1 MINNKDIERASTMF
15 KQWDL
20 EKRWKQPEDVFINH
34 LKEKVADSLDV
45 AKLLLDVMKNQEIIL
60 KLLNK
65 EKFNPTLWIMNSS
78 YYSIFFDAQL
88 LLAYDGK
95 KLPENIEDTHKTVF
109 LALLYYFIIKGSDLE
124 GKKNVKWEDL
134 KESKLSKALLMFA
147 EAQQETEEL
156 FQGQRAKNSLEDFSA
171 ELEKRRRF
179 TYRINEHA
187 KESMALTSYQRA
199 ISFRTI
205 VTEYIETLKRR

>member
-1 MINNKDIERASTMF
+1 MISDKDIERAVTMF
-15 KQWDL
+15 TKWDL
-20 EKRWKQPEDVFINH
+20 EKRWKLPEEIFINH
-34 LKEKVADSLDV
+34 LKEKVIDSLDV
-45 AKLLLDVMKNQEIIL
+45 AQLLLDVMKNKVLLLQ
-60 KLLNK
+60 LLNK

-109 LALLYYFIIKGSDLE
+109 LALLYYFIIKGSNLE
-124 GKKNVKWEDL
+124 GKKNLKWEDI
-134 KESKLSKALLMFA
+134 KESKLSKALMIFA
-147 EAQQETEEL
+147 EAQEEAEEL
-156 FQGQRAKNSLEDFSA
+156 FQWQRAKNSLEDFSA

-199 ISFRTI
+199 VSFRTI
-205 VTEYIETLKRR
+205 ITEYLAVRGRV